1 MLQVSSCRFP
11 YDGFPDTMEKQFRA
25 GDCRPRATRLEIST
39 SSGPPRAPACHNQPS
54 SWEFPEASTPAR
66 DWLISLVSLIRLRH
80 TEGINKAYLFMC
92 LWRFSQRRL
101 VEGKSLL
108 TLTVDSPSPIPRLS
122 TKGKR
127 RKRAE
132 CQHPSVCR
140 SISQMWAH
148 AVQVH
153 TVMDWE
159 LKQTF
164 LRLFLTGST
173 ALRKVA
179 GTCPR
184 HPLSPSQTS
193 LCLQPKG
200 HVLSLS
206 AHSFF
211 WGGGGGRF

>member
-1 MLQVSSCRFP
+1 MP
-11 YDGFPDTMEKQFRA
+11 
-25 GDCRPRATRLEIST
+25 T

-54 SWEFPEASTPAR
+54 SWEFLEASTPAR
-66 DWLISLVSLIRLRH
+66 DRLISLVSLIRLRH

-92 LWRFSQRRL
+92 LWRFSQRCL

-108 TLTVDSPSPIPRLS
+108 TLNVGSPSPIPRLS

-140 SISQMWAH
+140 LISQMWAR

-153 TVMDWE
+153 TVMDCE

-164 LRLFLTGST
+164 LGCFLQG
-173 ALRKVA
+173 
-179 GTCPR
+179 P
-184 HPLSPSQTS
+184 Q
-193 LCLQPKG
+193 Q
-200 HVLSLS
+200 
-206 AHSFF
+206 
-211 WGGGGGRF
+211 